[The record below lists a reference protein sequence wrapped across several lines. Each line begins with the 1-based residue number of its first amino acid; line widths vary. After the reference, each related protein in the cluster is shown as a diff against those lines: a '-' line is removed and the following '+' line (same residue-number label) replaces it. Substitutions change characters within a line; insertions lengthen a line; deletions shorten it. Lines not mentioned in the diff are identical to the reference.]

1 MKKSTKLILSALSIL
16 AVLGLGYYFLSQKSL
31 SKIKI
36 ETSVVTKGTLSNA
49 ITATGTVKPVTQ
61 VDVGTQV
68 SGVVRK
74 IYVDFNSKVKAGQL
88 IAELDKVNLK
98 TAVEE
103 AKNNLN
109 TANNQYEY
117 LKRLFERQEGLF
129 KNKNVSQ
136 VDYEEAQ
143 FNLANAKNTVLQRQ
157 TDLQRAQTNLGFANI
172 YSPIDGV
179 VLLKGVNVG
188 QTVAASFSTPTLFT
202 IAQDLKKMQVEAN
215 VDEADIGNVKQ
226 GLRVSFTVD
235 AYPNETFKGTVTQV
249 RLNPTTTTN
258 VVTYTV
264 VVKADN
270 PDQKLLPGLT
280 ATISIYTFEMDNV
293 LIAEASAVNFRP
305 DRELLGKYLE
315 QKGIERRKSEGK
327 EGVDKKEGKGKGWG
341 KNRGKGQDFENDST
355 RRVWVKNGD
364 SLKPVRITIGKTDG
378 VNIQILKGLQ
388 EGDTL
393 VSSLKEE
400 VELPKTK
407 PGVQGNSGSPF
418 MPTPPR
424 QRRR

>member
-1 MKKSTKLILSALSIL
+1 MKNKSTKIIVI
-16 AVLGLGYYFLSQKSL
+16 AVLVLLAGGFGYYFLTKKSAN
-31 SKIKI
+31 KIKI
-36 ETSVVTKGTLSNA
+36 ETTVVSKGNISNA

-98 TAVEE
+98 SGVDE
-103 AKNNLN
+103 ARANLN
-109 TANNQYEY
+109 AAVNQYEY
-117 LKRLFERQEGLF
+117 LKRLFERQEGLY

-143 FNLANAKNTVLQRQ
+143 FNLANAKNTVLQRE
-157 TDLQRAQTNLGFANI
+157 TDLQRAQTNLAFANI

-215 VDEADIGNVKQ
+215 VDEADIGNVKE
-226 GLRVSFTVD
+226 GLRVTFTVD
-235 AYPNETFKGTVTQV
+235 AYPNETFSGKVTQV

-264 VVKADN
+264 VVKAEN

-280 ATISIYTFEMDNV
+280 ATISIYTFEIKDV
-293 LIAEASAVNFRP
+293 LMAEASAINFKP
-305 DRELLGKYLE
+305 DREILSKYLE
-315 QKGIERRKSEGK
+315 EKGITRRKPDSKDGGDQK
-327 EGVDKKEGKGKGWG
+327 YGKGR
-341 KNRGKGQDFENDST
+341 NRNKGQNSDNDSL
-355 RRVWVKNGD
+355 RRVWIKNGD
-364 SLKPVRITIGKTDG
+364 SLRPVRIVIGKSDG
-378 VNIQILKGLQ
+378 VNVQILKGLQ

-407 PGVQGNSGSPF
+407 PSGQGNSGSPF

>member
-16 AVLGLGYYFLSQKSL
+16 AVLGLGYYFLSKKSP

-327 EGVDKKEGKGKGWG
+327 EGVDKKEGKDKGWG

-407 PGVQGNSGSPF
+407 PGGQGNSGSPF

>member
-1 MKKSTKLILSALSIL
+1 MKKSTKLILL
-16 AVLGLGYYFLSQKSL
+16 AVLILAAIVLGYYFLTKKNT
-31 SKIKI
+31 SKISI
-36 ETSVVTKGTLSNA
+36 ETSVVTRGTLSNA

-98 TAVEE
+98 TAVDE

-117 LKRLFERQEGLF
+117 LKRLFERQEGLY

-157 TDLQRAQTNLGFANI
+157 TDLQRAQTNLAFANI

-235 AYPNETFKGTVTQV
+235 AYPNEIFKGTVTQV

-280 ATISIYTFEMDNV
+280 ATISIFTFEMDNV
-293 LIAEASAVNFRP
+293 LMAEASAINFRP
-305 DRELLGKYLE
+305 DREILSKYMA
-315 QKGIERRKSEGK
+315 QKGIERRRPEGK
-327 EGVDKKEGKGKGWG
+327 EEGIDKKDAKGWG
-341 KNRGKGQDFENDST
+341 KNSNKSPRSDNDST
-355 RRVWVKNGD
+355 RRVWLKNGD
-364 SLKPVRITIGKTDG
+364 SLKPVRIIIGKSDG
-378 VNIQILKGLQ
+378 INVQILKGLQ

-393 VSSLKEE
+393 VSSLRKE
-400 VELPKTK
+400 VELPKAK
-407 PGVQGNSGSPF
+407 SGGQGNSGSPF